1 MGKHI
6 TAGILLGLM
15 ILSAGAAFALK
26 PTQLVANL
34 SAPVDLNLLV
44 PRKIGDWVEEIDVP
58 VLVADPQ
65 QAAMLNKIYSQTLS
79 RSYKHPNGNRIM
91 LSIAY
96 GSDQRDAMQVHKP
109 EVCYPAQGFVLK
121 ETNRGVLQAGNR
133 VIPVVRVDAVQ
144 GIRNEPITYW
154 TTVGDQ
160 VVHNGVNK
168 KLLEIRFG
176 LTGKIPDGML
186 IRISSI
192 DDDSTRAYLVHQQ
205 FADDFLR
212 SSTPEGQKRLFGLTT
227 QGNKK

>member
-1 MGKHI
+1 MAKHV
-6 TAGILLGLM
+6 TTSILLGLM
-15 ILSAGAAFALK
+15 LLSAGAAFVLK

-34 SAPVDLNLLV
+34 SAPLDLNLLV
-44 PRKIGDWVEEIDVP
+44 SRQIGDWVEETDVP

-65 QAAMLNKIYSQTLS
+65 QTAMLNKLYSQTLS

-109 EVCYPAQGFVLK
+109 EICYPAQGFVLK
-121 ETNRGVLQAGNR
+121 DFSRGLLHAGN
-133 VIPVVRVDAVQ
+133 VAIPVVRVDAVQ
-144 GIRNEPITYW
+144 SSRHEPITYW

-160 VVHNGVNK
+160 VVQNGVNK
-168 KLLEIRFG
+168 KLLEMRFG

-192 DDDSTRAYLVHQQ
+192 DDDSSHAYLVHQQ
-205 FADDFLR
+205 FADALLR
-212 SSTPEGQKRLFGLTT
+212 ASTPEGQKRLFGLAI
-227 QGNKK
+227 